1 MSVPKRPRFSRW
13 RRLPSVFR
21 SHEFRGPDPSQDP
34 TRLTLYPPG
43 EMLDR
48 AEAYASRLGFEN
60 VQEYCAAL
68 LAQGIEDER
77 IREQVAEVEAKRGA
91 LEGLH
96 EIADDPEYLEELRSA
111 SAIPRRRSA
120 DEDVKPSMV
129 SIRLAGS
136 DLGAEAVR
144 NSDAARVVFRHAAQG
159 SNDPISF
166 LAYLRRGEPV
176 PQSEYAELVQALR
189 ELESMVR
196 SERSLDRQLAFAL
209 HRLAYESQVLHTDAW
224 PGAFD
229 ASMVAMIREVQESVE
244 RILSGQDIRYSPPHS

>member
-1 MSVPKRPRFSRW
+1 
-13 RRLPSVFR
+13 
-21 SHEFRGPDPSQDP
+21 
-34 TRLTLYPPG
+34 LYPPG
-43 EMLDR
+43 ELLDR
-48 AEAYASRLGFEN
+48 AEAYAARLGFEN

-77 IREQVAEVEAKRGA
+77 IREQVAEVEAKRGT

-111 SAIPRRRSA
+111 AAMPRRRSTH
-120 DEDVKPSMV
+120 DDVAAPSTV

-144 NSDAARVVFRHAAQG
+144 NSDAARVVLRHAGQG
-159 SNDPISF
+159 STDPISF
-166 LAYLRRGEPV
+166 LACLRRGEPV
-176 PQSEYAELVQALR
+176 PQNEYTELAQALR
-189 ELESMVR
+189 ELESMTR

-229 ASMVAMIREVQESVE
+229 ASMVVVIRDVQESVE
-244 RILSGQDIRYSPPHS
+244 RILSGQDIRYSSPHL